1 MSPQSGGALPQLRE
15 LHEKLRSLECSI
27 ENEIMRR
34 QRQLR
39 RTETGS
45 RKKVSRRQEKPAA

>member
-1 MSPQSGGALPQLRE
+1 MSPQTGGALPQLRE
-15 LHEKLRSLECSI
+15 LHEKLRSLESSV
-27 ENEIMRR
+27 ENEILRR

-45 RKKVSRRQEKPAA
+45 RKKIRQEKPAA

>member
-1 MSPQSGGALPQLRE
+1 MNPPAGGALPQLRE
-15 LHEKLRSLECSI
+15 LHEKLRSLESSV
-27 ENEIMRR
+27 ENEILRR

-45 RKKVSRRQEKPAA
+45 RKKIKNQEKPAA